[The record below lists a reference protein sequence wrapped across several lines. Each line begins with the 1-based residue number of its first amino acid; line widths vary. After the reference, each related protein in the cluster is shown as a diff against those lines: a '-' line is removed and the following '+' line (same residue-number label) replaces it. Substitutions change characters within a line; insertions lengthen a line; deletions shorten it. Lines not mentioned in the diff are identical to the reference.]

1 MRCQGNAWR
10 RCQLRP
16 ESSDNE
22 SKAETLQKYKTI
34 SKNQEDVRRQQTERS
49 QGMQRIPT
57 IQLLGEENN
66 ISKNWT
72 QVKEIYYETA
82 EKKSWT

>member
-1 MRCQGNAWR
+1 MNLLTVGIETKRSCNCKLQIQEISMRCQGNAWR

-57 IQLLGEENN
+57 
-66 ISKNWT
+66 
-72 QVKEIYYETA
+72 
-82 EKKSWT
+82 